1 MGRILEDFDG
11 LNREGAGRR
20 GQGVWGEVF
29 GTNLGKYLGRSEK
42 ERAGLEAE
50 NQKLKEGLEKS
61 KEANQ
66 ALEDSLVKFR
76 DTETVKTQLEAHL
89 KAK

>member
-1 MGRILEDFDG
+1 MGK
-11 LNREGAGRR
+11 
-20 GQGVWGEVF
+20 GVGGEVF

-42 ERAGLEAE
+42 ERVGLEAE